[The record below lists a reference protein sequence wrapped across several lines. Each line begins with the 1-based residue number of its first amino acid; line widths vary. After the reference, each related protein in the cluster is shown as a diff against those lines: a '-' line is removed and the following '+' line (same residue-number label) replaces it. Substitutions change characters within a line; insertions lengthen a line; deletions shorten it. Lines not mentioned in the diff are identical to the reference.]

1 MNIQK
6 FALTAAFVAT
16 TAAIAGSAFADARYP
31 VDAPFV
37 STKTRAEVVAELTQA
52 GDEGRL
58 NYSHTLYPNT
68 PAVASTK
75 TRAEVI
81 AELTQ
86 AGDQGRLNYSH
97 ASYPVTSEVAST
109 KTRAQVR
116 AELAAANVDTDQQ
129 LTGSN

>member
-52 GDEGRL
+52 GDQGRL

-68 PAVASTK
+68 PVVASTK

-97 ASYPVTSEVAST
+97 ASYPETSAVAST

-116 AELAAANVDTDQQ
+116 ADLIAAMPIQVN
-129 LTGSN
+129 N